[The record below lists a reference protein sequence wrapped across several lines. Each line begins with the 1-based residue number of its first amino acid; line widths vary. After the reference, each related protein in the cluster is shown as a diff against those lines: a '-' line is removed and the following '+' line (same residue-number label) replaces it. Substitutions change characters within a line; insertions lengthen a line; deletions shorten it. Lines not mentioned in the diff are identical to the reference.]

1 MNDADRQLR
10 QLLKI
15 GTARAGRPPAG
26 LAGPLAA
33 LLPADAAPPE
43 AVLWLS
49 LGALDLWERSGFVA
63 TDQPAP
69 APAHAAAPEMPRPCP
84 PRAQAVLALL
94 LRGLHPAGLEA
105 EWLCQLHQHGGQL
118 PAHFLPKLL
127 DAATRQPNL
136 RAPLLPVLGER
147 GHWLAHLQPEWSWA
161 AAGADADAALW
172 DTGTPEQ
179 RVAAL
184 RNWRMRDPRA
194 ASAALSTAWS
204 SEPPEQRAALLAV
217 LGTGLGPDDE
227 AFLEAALDDRRK
239 EVRAVAQRLLA
250 RLPGSRLAQ
259 RMQDRLLPLLR
270 VEKPLLRP
278 AHIELTLPA
287 ACDAAMR
294 RDGIGIAPRYG
305 LGEKAGWV
313 VDMLAAID
321 PQTWTRH
328 FDRTP
333 RACLALAEHS
343 EFATVLV
350 RGWALAVQHHA
361 ANAPSPG
368 LRAWLRDLTTWWVDA
383 KPALRDAVPD
393 SLFDVVAAHFA
404 QDEDGASS
412 ALFDAMSGTWLGDG
426 FQMRLLVRL
435 AAGTQQAW
443 PASLSRRALQR
454 LQTALPVLPDA
465 GHPWLVRQMLSGLA
479 LVLDPATAAASEA
492 DLRAAWQPDGEWSR
506 AVDEFF
512 DLVRLRHEMTLSFQ
526 EPA

>member
-1 MNDADRQLR
+1 MNDADRQLQ

-33 LLPADAAPPE
+33 LLPTDAAPPE
-43 AVLWLS
+43 ATLWLS

-63 TDQPAP
+63 PDQPAP
-69 APAHAAAPEMPRPCP
+69 APAHAAAPETLRPCP

-105 EWLCQLHQHGGQL
+105 EWLRQLHHHDGLL

-147 GHWLAHLQPEWSWA
+147 GRWLARLQPEWSWA
-161 AAGADADAALW
+161 AAGADTDATLW

-184 RNWRMRDPRA
+184 RDWRARDPRTA
-194 ASAALSTAWS
+194 GAALTGTWN
-204 SEPPEQRAALLAV
+204 SEPPEQRASLLAV
-217 LGTGLGPDDE
+217 LGMGLGPDDE

-259 RMQDRLLPLLR
+259 RMHDRLLPLLR

-287 ACDAAMR
+287 TCDAAMR

-321 PQTWTRH
+321 PQIWTRH

-393 SLFDVVAAHFA
+393 NLFDVVAAHFA

-412 ALFDAMSGTWLGDG
+412 ALFDALSGTWIGDG

-435 AAGTQQAW
+435 AAGTPHAW
-443 PASLSRRALQR
+443 PARLSRRALQR
-454 LQTALPVLPDA
+454 LQTALPALPDA

-479 LVLDPATAAASEA
+479 LVLDPATAAAFEA

-512 DLVRLRHEMTLSFQ
+512 DLVHLRHEMTLSFQ